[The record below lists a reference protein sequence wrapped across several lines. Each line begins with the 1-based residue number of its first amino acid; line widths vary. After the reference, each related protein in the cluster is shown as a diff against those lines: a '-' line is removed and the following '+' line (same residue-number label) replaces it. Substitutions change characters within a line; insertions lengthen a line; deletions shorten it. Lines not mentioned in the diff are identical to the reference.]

1 MILCGRRS
9 MGDIYVRR
17 LWIKSTQP
25 LMWYELQVHNRVM
38 RKPAPTRPI
47 PRAPRSVHLPA
58 LVSFEC
64 VARHLS
70 FVRASEELDVT
81 TTAISKTIKQLEA
94 QLDVR
99 LFNRTTRS
107 VALTEA
113 GTKLLG
119 TLAPALAQIRDS
131 VQQAGD
137 FSERPH
143 GVLRINAAYV
153 AYASLIQARLASF
166 GERYPEIT
174 LDITIDNNL
183 SDIVAGGFDAGI
195 RLGYALQRDVIA
207 VPLGPMQQLTV
218 VGSPRYFKRRGIP
231 RTPYELLEH
240 DCIRHRLNNR
250 ARFFD
255 WEFRIGGKDVTIDV
269 RGPLVLDEMRAV
281 LGAACQGSGLGLVFR
296 QSATAE
302 IASGAVVPILDKF
315 LPPDGR
321 FHLYYANRAHMPSKL
336 RAFIEFMQR

>member
-1 MILCGRRS
+1 MNRRF
-9 MGDIYVRR
+9 IIRA
-17 LWIKSTQP
+17 
-25 LMWYELQVHNRVM
+25 M
-38 RKPAPTRPI
+38 RKPATTTRAVG
-47 PRAPRSVHLPA
+47 RTERQVHLPA
-58 LVSFEC
+58 LASFEC

-81 TTAISKTIKQLEA
+81 ATAISKTIKQLEA
-94 QLDVR
+94 RLDVR

-113 GTKLLG
+113 GMKLLG

-143 GVLRINAAYV
+143 GLLRINTGYVPYAA
-153 AYASLIQARLASF
+153 LIQPRLASF

-174 LDITIDNNL
+174 LDITLDNNL

-218 VGSPRYFKRRGIP
+218 IGSPRYFKRRGTP
-231 RTPYELLEH
+231 RTPHELVEH
-240 DCIRHRLNNR
+240 DCIRHRLNR
-250 ARFFD
+250 ARFFE
-255 WEFRIGGKDVTIDV
+255 WEFHIDGKDVTVDV
-269 RGPLVLDEMRAV
+269 RGRLILDEMRAV

-296 QSATAE
+296 QFAAAE
-302 IASGAVVPILDKF
+302 IASGAVVPILERF
-315 LPPDGR
+315 LPPDQP
-321 FHLYYANRAHMPSKL
+321 FHLYYANRTHMPSKL
-336 RAFIEFMQR
+336 RAFIEFMQAVNKVPK

>member
-1 MILCGRRS
+1 
-9 MGDIYVRR
+9 
-17 LWIKSTQP
+17 
-25 LMWYELQVHNRVM
+25 M
-38 RKPAPTRPI
+38 RKPRRSTSRVPRP
-47 PRAPRSVHLPA
+47 VHLPG
-58 LVSFEC
+58 LISFEC

-70 FVRASEELDVT
+70 FVRAAEELDVT

-113 GTKLLG
+113 GTKLLS

-131 VQQAGD
+131 VQQAGEL
-137 FSERPH
+137 SERPH
-143 GVLRINAAYV
+143 GLLRINAGYV
-153 AYASLIQARLASF
+153 AYAALIQARLASF

-218 VGSPRYFKRRGIP
+218 VGSPRYFKRRGTP
-231 RTPYELLEH
+231 RTPHELLEH
-240 DCIRHRLNNR
+240 DCIRHRLNR
-250 ARFFD
+250 ARFFE
-255 WEFRIGGKDVTIDV
+255 WEFRIGGKDVTLDV
-269 RGPLVLDEMRAV
+269 RGRLVLDEMRA
-281 LGAACQGSGLGLVFR
+281 
-296 QSATAE
+296 
-302 IASGAVVPILDKF
+302 GAVVPILDQY
-315 LPPDGR
+315 LPPDQP
-321 FHLYYANRAHMPSKL
+321 FHLYYANRAHMPSNCARSSSSCKRRMGRCRSRCAVDYATLAGCPLL
-336 RAFIEFMQR
+336 RRGAAVYS

>member
-1 MILCGRRS
+1 MYYEPMVHKHEPIRRAMQNS
-9 MGDIYVRR
+9 
-17 LWIKSTQP
+17 
-25 LMWYELQVHNRVM
+25 
-38 RKPAPTRPI
+38 APTRPI
-47 PRAPRSVHLPA
+47 PRAQRPVHLPA

-70 FVRASEELDVT
+70 FVRAAEELDVT

-94 QLDVR
+94 QLHVR

-113 GTKLLG
+113 GMKLVG

-131 VQQAGD
+131 VEQAGD

-143 GVLRINAAYV
+143 GLLRINAGYV
-153 AYASLIQARLASF
+153 AYAALIQPHLASF

-174 LDITIDNNL
+174 LDITLDNNR

-195 RLGYALQRDVIA
+195 RLGHALQRDMIA

-218 VGSPRYFKRRGIP
+218 VGSPRYFKRRGTP
-231 RTPYELLEH
+231 RTPHELLEH
-240 DCIRHRLNNR
+240 DCIRHRLNR
-250 ARFFD
+250 ARFFE
-255 WEFRIGGKDVTIDV
+255 WEFRIGGKDVTVDV
-269 RGPLVLDEMRAV
+269 RGRLILDEMRAV

-296 QSATAE
+296 QFAAAE
-302 IASGAVVPILDKF
+302 IASGTVIPILDKF
-315 LPPDGR
+315 LQSDER
-321 FHLYYANRAHMPSKL
+321 FHLYYANRAYTPSKL
-336 RAFIEFMQR
+336 RAFIEFMQAVNRKASK

>member
-1 MILCGRRS
+1 
-9 MGDIYVRR
+9 
-17 LWIKSTQP
+17 
-25 LMWYELQVHNRVM
+25 
-38 RKPAPTRPI
+38 
-47 PRAPRSVHLPA
+47 
-58 LVSFEC
+58 

-70 FVRASEELDVT
+70 FARAAEELDVT

-137 FSERPH
+137 LSERPR
-143 GVLRINAAYV
+143 GLLRINAGYV
-153 AYASLIQARLASF
+153 AYAVLLQARLASF

-174 LDITIDNNL
+174 LDITLDNNL

-207 VPLGPMQQLTV
+207 VRLGPMQQLTV
-218 VGSPRYFKRRGIP
+218 VGSPRYFKRRGTP
-231 RTPYELLEH
+231 RTPHELLEH
-240 DCIRHRLNNR
+240 DCIRHRLNR
-250 ARFFD
+250 ARFFE
-255 WEFRIGGKDVTIDV
+255 WVFRIGGKEVTVDV
-269 RGPLVLDEMRAV
+269 RGRLVLDEMRAV

-296 QSATAE
+296 QFAAAE
-302 IASGAVVPILDKF
+302 IASGAVVPILDQF
-315 LPPDGR
+315 LPPDR
-321 FHLYYANRAHMPSKL
+321 PFHLYYANRAHTPSKF
-336 RAFIEFMQR
+336 RAFIEFMQAANWKVPK

>member
-1 MILCGRRS
+1 MNPGFI
-9 MGDIYVRR
+9 V
-17 LWIKSTQP
+17 
-25 LMWYELQVHNRVM
+25 RVM
-38 RKPAPTRPI
+38 RNSLPATPTQ
-47 PRAPRSVHLPA
+47 RAPRPVHLPA

-70 FVRASEELDVT
+70 FVRASEELNVT
-81 TTAISKTIKQLEA
+81 NTAISKTIKQLEA
-94 QLDVR
+94 QLGVR

-143 GVLRINAAYV
+143 GLLRINTSYV
-153 AYASLIQARLASF
+153 AYAALIQPRLASF

-195 RLGYALQRDVIA
+195 RLGHALQLDMIA

-218 VGSPRYFKRRGIP
+218 VGSPDYFRRRGRP
-231 RTPYELLEH
+231 RTPHELLEH
-240 DCIRHRLNNR
+240 DCIRHRLNR
-250 ARFFD
+250 ARFFE
-255 WEFRIGGKDVTIDV
+255 WEFRVDGKDVTIDV
-269 RGPLVLDEMRAV
+269 RGRLVLDDMRAV
-281 LGAACQGSGLGLVFR
+281 LGAACEGSGLGLVFR
-296 QSATAE
+296 QFAAAE
-302 IASGAVVPILDKF
+302 IASGAVIAILDPF
-315 LPPDGR
+315 LPPDQP
-321 FHLYYANRAHMPSKL
+321 FHLYYANRAHTPSKL
-336 RAFIEFMQR
+336 RAFIEFIQER

>member
-1 MILCGRRS
+1 MNSRFIIRA
-9 MGDIYVRR
+9 
-17 LWIKSTQP
+17 
-25 LMWYELQVHNRVM
+25 M
-38 RKPAPTRPI
+38 RKPAPTRPL
-47 PRAPRSVHLPA
+47 PRAPRTVHLPA

-94 QLDVR
+94 RLDVR

-143 GVLRINAAYV
+143 GLLRINTAYV
-153 AYASLIQARLASF
+153 AAF

-195 RLGYALQRDVIA
+195 RLGYALQRDMIA

-218 VGSPRYFKRRGIP
+218 VGSPRYFKRRG
-231 RTPYELLEH
+231 TPKTPHELLEH
-240 DCIRHRLNNR
+240 DCIRQRLNR
-250 ARFFD
+250 GRFFE
-255 WEFRIGGKDVTIDV
+255 WEFRIGGKDVIVDV
-269 RGPLVLDEMRAV
+269 RGRLVLDEMRAV

-296 QSATAE
+296 QFAAAE
-302 IASGAVVPILDKF
+302 ITSGAVVPILDQF
-315 LPPDGR
+315 LPPDQP
-321 FHLYYANRAHMPSKL
+321 FYLYYANRAHTPSKL
-336 RAFIEFMQR
+336 RAFIDFMKTVNRKASK

>member
-1 MILCGRRS
+1 MNFRFI
-9 MGDIYVRR
+9 I
-17 LWIKSTQP
+17 P
-25 LMWYELQVHNRVM
+25 VM

-47 PRAPRSVHLPA
+47 PQARRAVHLPA
-58 LVSFEC
+58 LVAFEC

-70 FVRASEELDVT
+70 FARAAEELDVT
-81 TTAISKTIKQLEA
+81 TTAISKTIKNLEA
-94 QLDVR
+94 QLHVR

-143 GVLRINAAYV
+143 GLLRINAGYV
-153 AYASLIQARLASF
+153 AYAVLIEAHLAEF

-174 LDITIDNNL
+174 LDITLDNNL

-207 VPLGPMQQLTV
+207 VPLGPMPQLTV
-218 VGSPRYFKRRGIP
+218 VGSPRYYKRRGKP
-231 RTPYELLEH
+231 RTPHELLEH
-240 DCIRHRLNNR
+240 DCIRHRLNR
-250 ARFFD
+250 ARFFE
-255 WEFRIGGKDVTIDV
+255 WEFRIGGKDVTVDV
-269 RGPLVLDEMRAV
+269 RGRLVLDEMRAV

-296 QSATAE
+296 QFAAAE
-302 IASGAVVPILDKF
+302 IASGAVVPILDQF
-315 LPPDGR
+315 LPPDQP
-321 FHLYYANRAHMPSKL
+321 FHLYYANRAHTPSKL
-336 RAFIEFMQR
+336 RAFIEFMRTANRKVSK